1 MISSIVSRA
10 KEAMSDL
17 KTNAK
22 KYQNAEFLDA
32 SLAASALIT
41 VADGSI
47 DAEEKRKTIAFVQS
61 HDALSIFDN
70 GQVVKKFRGHLDSLD
85 PDNPDTD
92 TDLAEMA
99 ALSTIG
105 KVKKKDEQARMVL
118 RLAIA
123 IGGADGDFD
132 AQEKAQAV
140 KIARELNL
148 NPADFDLA

>member
-1 MISSIVSRA
+1 MLSNIVTRA
-10 KEAMSDL
+10 KEAVTDL
-17 KTNAK
+17 KTNAQ
-22 KYQNAEFLDA
+22 KYRNAEFLDA
-32 SLAASALIT
+32 ALAASALIA
-41 VADGSI
+41 VADGTI
-47 DAEEKRKTIAFVQS
+47 DADEKKKTIAFVQS

-70 GQVVKKFRGHLDSLD
+70 GEVVKKFRSHLDSLD
-85 PDNPDTD
+85 PDNPDSD
-92 TDLAEMA
+92 TDLAEIA

-105 KVKKKDEQARMVL
+105 KVKKKDDQARMVL

-132 AQEKAQAV
+132 DQEKAQAV